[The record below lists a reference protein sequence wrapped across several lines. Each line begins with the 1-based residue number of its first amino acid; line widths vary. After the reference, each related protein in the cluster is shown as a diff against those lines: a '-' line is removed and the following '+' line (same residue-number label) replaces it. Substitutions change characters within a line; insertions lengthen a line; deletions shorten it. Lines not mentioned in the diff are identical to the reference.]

1 MDTWISAAVCW
12 KIFTWI
18 WRCSTYNK
26 TKKIGGAPIS
36 VRPIKHSKYRRRN
49 NWIHMDSHVYLQC
62 IIILCYKVLL
72 SALPFSC
79 IIHIFEQWMHFIPG
93 WAPTFLMSAILANS
107 RTQDSRAISLS
118 LYSRPQ
124 KRQPLC
130 LRLNMCISR
139 ATANSNPP
147 CVRAQKDCV
156 LLVNVG
162 GEWATYRTPAACGAV
177 PQPDIFI
184 KSLKSP
190 SLILH
195 LVNWK

>member
-18 WRCSTYNK
+18 WRCSAYDK

-36 VRPIKHSKYRRRN
+36 VGPIKHSKYRRRN

-62 IIILCYKVLL
+62 IIILCNKVLL

-79 IIHIFEQWMHFIPG
+79 IIHIFAQWMHFIPG

-107 RTQDSRAISLS
+107 RTQDSKAISLS

-130 LRLNMCISR
+130 LRLNINPAFPGLQQTQIHSVSEHR
-139 ATANSNPP
+139 RTACSWWRLVMNGPHIE
-147 CVRAQKDCV
+147 
-156 LLVNVG
+156 LLLHV
-162 GEWATYRTPAACGAV
+162 EQFRS
-177 PQPDIFI
+177 QIFSS
-184 KSLKSP
+184 SLLKVQAWFST
-190 SLILH
+190 
-195 LVNWK
+195 W